1 MYTDIC
7 KISKKIR
14 NSVFVITYYESWN
27 NRPSYD
33 EKIADF
39 AIFGD
44 TTGKVVDFDITG
56 IVKDW
61 YTNGKNYGVMI
72 KDSTEEGHYNEFLA
86 SSCDNAYA
94 SYRPQILITYV
105 NYNGL
110 EDFWTYHNQNIGRA
124 GTAYVNDYNGN
135 LILTK
140 DMAQTYGNRM
150 PAVLTHVYNSNDK
163 DTDIGYGYGFRL
175 NYHQTVKP
183 VTIGSTAYYEYVDED
198 GTAHYFYKDENQKWI
213 DETGIQLTLTI
224 GTGTE
229 DMYTIT
235 DKNDQKLI
243 FGSDSYLRKIVDAN
257 SNTLTVS
264 WNGGKISKIT
274 DGVGRTLTLTY
285 TSGVLASIIGPDGTV
300 TLAYGG
306 GMLSLVTDVDGR
318 KFDYV
323 YDARRLLIAATNI
336 DGYQVSFDYTAQAPY
351 RVVAVSET
359 DGNRPG
365 QSYQVAYGDNI
376 NQFTDDKGRK
386 ELYMFNDSGHTVC
399 IKNDDGYAQ
408 SYKYLTSGKNK
419 NRLSNVS
426 KLQYTGIQKLKNPN
440 VTSLDNWGHYASA
453 SGITATLNQNAAN
466 ARVGVFSAY
475 VKAAQSMIDAGK
487 CFVGVEM
494 ADSAGARSLTYFRT
508 CVPMGD
514 GWYLME
520 APFTV
525 PTSAASASV
534 AVAVGMTDTTGTAYF
549 DCMQLEDGEV
559 CSRYNMIENN
569 DFSDGL
575 TGFSKSQTMDMFD
588 GIIDLS
594 ASEHNPK
601 AVIASGLVTADA
613 LNVRSGP
620 GTGYG
625 IVASV
630 TAGKRVHIL
639 GSASDSAGTVWYAIA
654 FSVDKAVRSGYVSS
668 AWVNKDKP
676 TVYVNRGMVNTDS
689 LNVRSGAGTGYGALG
704 LVARGMEVDI
714 LENITSAAGQV
725 WYFVTYL
732 YNGTRYS
739 GCVLSDYIKTF
750 ASLPAGPS
758 VPAKHGPMDSKVLR
772 ITGEGDKAK
781 KLTQTLKVSGT
792 AGDVYVVN
800 AWGAADCVPIKD
812 KRTFGTEVIFV
823 NTDGTQDTFNSN
835 FGAAVSDWQYLS
847 DVVVA
852 KKAYSA
858 IQVSLIYGY
867 NANAAYFDGLSF
879 FKEQFGQSF
888 TYDEK
893 GNVLSSQDAAKQA
906 ESYEYDSNNNMT
918 KLVDAKGRNFK
929 YTYDSRHN
937 VTSSV
942 SAANCKCTFS
952 YDTYGNPTE
961 GRTVN
966 PANENEY
973 IRTTAEYTANGNQI
987 AKVTDALG
995 YSMAYAYNQKDI
1007 LTSET
1012 DAAGH
1017 TLTYDYNAMN
1027 QLTSMM
1033 KDVTVNG
1040 QVLTPH
1046 VGFGY
1051 VNDRLSVIAQND
1063 FIYNMAYDSF
1073 GNLTSTSVEDQAI
1086 QTYVYEANNGNVKSK
1101 TYGNGVTLSYTYDV
1115 FDRVIATD
1123 MASGSNSA
1131 VRIYEYSYDHQGNL
1145 AVMKDLM
1152 NRISYRYFYD
1162 MTDRLVMCQD
1172 SLGNS
1177 FTYIYDANNNLTSMT
1192 VKNSGTT
1199 LKTQYVYDA
1208 DDRETQTQAKS
1219 KTLTTAYDALGR
1231 LDTKTWN
1238 TGTPFVTKYHYM
1250 AGANGSQSSQV
1261 ASVDIG
1267 SQKIAYTYDGNGNIT
1282 SITDSQGTTTYAYD
1296 ELNRLVRENNHQL
1309 CKTVTYLYD
1318 AAGNI
1323 QKKCTYALTN
1333 EQNLPASP
1341 EAASVYAYDDVW
1353 RDKLVSVD
1361 GKAITYDAIGNPLTY
1376 GAWSMEWTQGKRLA
1390 SMNSGDGGNTLM
1402 FTYDE
1407 SGMRLSKL
1415 DFAGNKN
1422 HKYTIAGDKLTGER
1436 CENMDGS
1443 VLYTIQFVYDSAGE
1457 AVSMVYNGVEYYFVR
1472 NGQRDVIGLIDGNG
1486 NIVVNY
1492 TYDSWGKLLKVEGNT
1507 ELGYRKPLR
1516 YRGYIAD
1523 DETGL
1528 YYVGSRY
1535 YDPVVGRWISA
1546 DDVAF
1551 VGLEKNLQSYNV
1563 YGYCLNNPITRF
1575 DDNGKW
1581 SLPNWAKIALG
1592 VTAIVAG
1599 VVVTAVTG
1607 GVAAPVLAASIKIAA
1622 VGAAS
1627 GAIFGAGIGA
1637 VEHRASTGSW
1647 KGAGKSILKG
1657 AIDGA
1662 CDGFM
1667 WSGISAGAAA
1677 TGVALKGYKI
1687 KEIGRLKPSGK
1698 SGKGY
1703 YGVKYGKA
1711 RTRGGNQAIRSIEL
1725 HSPHAGGKHNVWHW
1739 QQNKWNPNTK
1749 SITGSAKHWRLWG
1762 KRF

>member
-198 GTAHYFYKDENQKWI
+198 GTADYFYIDENQKWI

-466 ARVGVFSAY
+466 ARVGVTSLQLTSTVTSGRGDFYQNVTVEKGKAYVFSAY

-575 TGFSKSQTMDMFD
+575 TDFSKSQTMDMFD

-995 YSMAYAYNQKDI
+995 YSMAYAYNQQDI

-1199 LKTQYVYDA
+1199 LTTQYVYDA

-1323 QKKCTYALTN
+1323 QKKYTYALTN

-1443 VLYTIQFVYDSAGE
+1443 VLYTTQFVYDSAGE

-1472 NGQRDVIGLIDGNG
+1472 NGQRDVVGLIDGNG

-1507 ELGYRKPLR
+1507 ELGYRNPLR

-1725 HSPHAGGKHNVWHW
+1725 HSPHAGGK
-1739 QQNKWNPNTK
+1739 
-1749 SITGSAKHWRLWG
+1749 A
-1762 KRF
+1762 